1 MSKQDSILQSEA
13 FSLEEI
19 YQSDI
24 TDEQNKLIIEFM
36 RNMQEERDLLPR
48 IVCADNKTEENKKK
62 NICKDDNSSTSRTHQ
77 MFNII
82 DRYSKGEQI
91 TYFSR
96 GWTPESKQ
104 NIIQYVRNLR
114 SYIHKKYNRKIIDTS
129 KCFTSN
135 CAILSQLQKNEKL
148 LSTFST
154 KPLCVHLY
162 IYGINYKQIIY
173 YIDVITEH
181 LKEQMEENLFLFIWL
196 VYLLILLDSLQ
207 AVDMDVSSNLQNIKR
222 FCIKKIENID
232 ENIVRERI
240 ENYINFLTHFNCKS
254 GTVDCSFSPH
264 CPIDVFYLIYFTITD
279 IFNQK

>member
-24 TDEQNKLIIEFM
+24 TDEQNKMIIEFM

-48 IVCADNKTEENKKK
+48 IVCADNITEENKKK
-62 NICKDDNSSTSRTHQ
+62 NICKDDNSTSRIHQ
-77 MFNII
+77 IFNII
-82 DRYSKGEQI
+82 DRFSKREQI
-91 TYFSR
+91 TYFSK
-96 GWTPESKQ
+96 GWTPELRLT
-104 NIIQYVRNLR
+104 IIQYVRNLR

-129 KCFTSN
+129 NYFTSN
-135 CAILSQLQKNEKL
+135 CAILSQLQKNENL

-173 YIDVITEH
+173 YIDVITDH
-181 LKEQMEENLFLFIWL
+181 LKEEMEENLFLYIWL

-222 FCIKKIENID
+222 FCIKKIESIH
-232 ENIVRERI
+232 ENRARERV
-240 ENYINFLTHFNCKS
+240 ENYVNFLTHFNCKW

-264 CPIDVFYLIYFTITD
+264 CPIDVFYLIYFIITD